1 MYSIKTVKGDITKIT
16 DVQAIVNAANNSLL
30 GGGGVDGAIHH
41 AAGPELLAECRTLH
55 GCETGEAKIT
65 RAYNL
70 PCDYVIHTVG
80 PIWYGGN
87 NDEDKLLA
95 SCYYNSM
102 KIAVENGIRTIAF
115 PSISTG
121 VYCFPVERAA
131 KIAVDTVHRFLQE
144 NPDSFDLVEWVL
156 FNERAAS
163 AYETEVSLIQK

>member
-102 KIAVENGIRTIAF
+102 MIAVENGIRTIAF

-156 FNERAAS
+156 FNDQAAS

>member
-30 GGGGVDGAIHH
+30 GGGGVDGAIHR

-156 FNERAAS
+156 FNDQAC
-163 AYETEVSLIQK
+163 ICI